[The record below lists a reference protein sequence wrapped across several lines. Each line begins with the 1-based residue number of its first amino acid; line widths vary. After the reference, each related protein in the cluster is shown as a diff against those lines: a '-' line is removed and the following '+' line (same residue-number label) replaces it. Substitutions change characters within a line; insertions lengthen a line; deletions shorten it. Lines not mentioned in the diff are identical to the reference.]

1 MDWDVAPIFL
11 AAIFVAIVIPT
22 VVVATV
28 GSLILYPI
36 AKRSAALL
44 DAMADEK
51 RARLSAGVD
60 TWTENQELGEEVEG
74 LRAEVQRLTSRQD
87 LLEDVLGEGQ
97 PGVRGQLEE

>member
-1 MDWDVAPIFL
+1 MEAVSQNQNL
-11 AAIFVAIVIPT
+11 RR
-22 VVVATV
+22 V

-60 TWTENQELGEEVEG
+60 TWSENQELGEEVEG
-74 LRAEVQRLTSRQD
+74 LRAEIQRLTSRQD

-97 PGVRGQLEE
+97 SGVRGQLEE

>member
-22 VVVATV
+22 VVVTTV

-60 TWTENQELGEEVEG
+60 TWSEIRN
-74 LRAEVQRLTSRQD
+74 
-87 LLEDVLGEGQ
+87 
-97 PGVRGQLEE
+97 

>member
-11 AAIFVAIVIPT
+11 SAIFVAVVIPT
-22 VVVATV
+22 VIVTTV

-51 RARLSAGVD
+51 RARLAAGVD
-60 TWTENQELGEEVEG
+60 TWSENQELGEEVEG
-74 LRAEVQRLTSRQD
+74 LRAEIQRLTSRQD
-87 LLEDVLGEGQ
+87 LVEDVLGEGQ
-97 PGVRGQLEE
+97 SGVRGQLEE